1 MFKRAVHPGAILQDE
16 LAELGIAP
24 ADFERQ
30 IQAVPGSIAAIIA
43 GHSSI
48 TVDTAVRCGHWFG
61 VEPEFWLN
69 LQTQYDLAVADAAIG
84 AAVCQLPTAPVA
96 GRRF

>member
-16 LAELGIAP
+16 LAELGVAP

-30 IQAVPGSIAAIIA
+30 IQAVPGSIAELIA

-48 TVDTAVRCGHWFG
+48 TGDTAIRFGHWFG

-69 LQTQYDLAVADAAIG
+69 LQAQYDLAVADAAIG
-84 AAVCQLPTAPVA
+84 AAVRHLPTAPVA